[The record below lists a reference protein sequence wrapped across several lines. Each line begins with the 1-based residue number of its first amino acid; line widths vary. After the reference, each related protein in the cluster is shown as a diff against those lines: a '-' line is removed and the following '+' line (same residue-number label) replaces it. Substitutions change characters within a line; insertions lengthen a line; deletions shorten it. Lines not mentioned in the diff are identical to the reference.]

1 MAKYLHKFESLAD
14 FNSAYN
20 GSDYQEPW
28 VSYTNEDGETPR
40 VDYNKGP
47 LIERIWE
54 LNGNTNPYP
63 TKVLILPETNCINVY
78 DHGQYV
84 STPVTCCGNNFRNGY
99 RDLSN
104 DAEATVVDAMK
115 FKDSDIHPNSMF
127 FFLWTDPE
135 TWGRDYG
142 EGTLKYQEVAYA
154 YVDQNGDISY
164 NGFTTD
170 LHVVK
175 IGDTF
180 YTYQLYCD

>member
-1 MAKYLHKFESLAD
+1 MGQYLHKFDTESA
-14 FNSAYN
+14 FSAAYN
-20 GSDYQEPW
+20 GSDYHEPC
-28 VSYTNEDGETPR
+28 VSYTDETQGQEH
-40 VDYNKGP
+40 VNYNKGP

-63 TKVLILPETNCINVY
+63 TKVLILPVTDCINVQDY
-78 DHGQYV
+78 GQLV
-84 STPVTCCGNNFRNGY
+84 MTAITCCGCNFNGY

-104 DAEATVVDAMK
+104 DTGATVVDSME

-135 TWGRDYG
+135 TWHGRFE
-142 EGTLKYQEVAYA
+142 EGTISYEEVGYA

-164 NGFTTD
+164 NGFTSD
-170 LHVVK
+170 IKAVK

-180 YTYQLYCD
+180 YTFQLYCD